1 MGSSVW
7 LDIVGSTTTFGLLLL
22 IALRVNAG
30 SNESTGAYYDNYM
43 LQTNM
48 LTLTLMLETD
58 LRDIGKSYTRT
69 NTDPTPIR
77 TATPKE
83 FSFMIG
89 TDLIDWIVGDTI
101 EYNSQVNPHLRY
113 IRRNVNG
120 VEHKMDVG
128 LTKMTFKYWN
138 LGSATDTLRS
148 TVSQDSFSLIGPVDV
163 TIQLE
168 SPYKLMQQVG
178 LSYMQDTTLYEI
190 YWRQIRSVAR
200 STLVQSQ

>member
-22 IALRVNAG
+22 IALRLNAG

-58 LRDIGKSYTRT
+58 LRDIGKGYNRINS
-69 NTDPTPIR
+69 DPTPIR
-77 TATPKE
+77 IATPKE
-83 FSFMIG
+83 FSFMING
-89 TDLIDWIVGDTI
+89 NTIDWIVGDTI

-120 VEHKMDVG
+120 VEHKIDVG
-128 LTKMTFKYWN
+128 LTKMSFKYWN
-138 LGSATDTLRS
+138 IASATDTLCS

-168 SPYKLMQQVG
+168 SPYKLMQKVG
-178 LSYMQDTTLYEI
+178 LSYTQDTTLYEI

-200 STLVQSQ
+200 STLIQSQ